1 MSSRAPWLLLPLL
14 GLSSCVVPG
23 LELGPGQGGAATSGA
38 AGGSGTSP
46 LGGAS
51 ALAGGGS
58 GGAAEPR
65 CEDFP
70 IPPKSIWMVAASS
83 SSLGTLSETDPLYN
97 PPTNAIDDSLTDRWA
112 SGQAQETDGQW
123 FHVDFGTT
131 VAISEVTLEQGTNLD
146 DYPRGYEIS
155 LSYRHTDFDAA
166 ASATGQG
173 AYVSETVIPLEKR
186 AVGRYMLVRQ
196 TGAAERWWSIAE
208 INVACH

>member
-1 MSSRAPWLLLPLL
+1 
-14 GLSSCVVPG
+14 
-23 LELGPGQGGAATSGA
+23 
-38 AGGSGTSP
+38 
-46 LGGAS
+46 
-51 ALAGGGS
+51 LAGGGS

-83 SSLGTLSETDPLYN
+83 SSLGTLAQADPLYN

-112 SGQAQETDGQW
+112 SGQAQATEGQW
-123 FHVDFGTT
+123 FHIDFGTT
-131 VAISEVTLEQGTNLD
+131 VAVSEVTLEQGTNVD

-173 AYVSETVIPLEKR
+173 AAVSESVIPLDKR
-186 AVGRYMLVRQ
+186 AIGRYMLIRQ
-196 TGAAERWWSIAE
+196 TGSAERWWSIAE
-208 INVACH
+208 VNVACH